1 MANPKKNKSPV
12 WAPNIFGSFP
22 PHSPPAA
29 KLTDP
34 RAAGKVV
41 LCTGGAGSICS
52 VQVAALVELGADAA
66 IVGRRRDATEAK
78 AAELQSLR
86 AGATVLGISCDVRDS
101 NALEDAV
108 ARTVAELG
116 RIDFLM

>member
-1 MANPKKNKSPV
+1 MTNPSKNKSPV
-12 WAPNIFGSFP
+12 WAPNIFGLFP
-22 PHSPPAA
+22 TPVAVA
-29 KLTDP
+29 TLTER

-41 LCTGGAGSICS
+41 LCTGGAGTICS

-66 IVGRRRDATEAK
+66 IVGRRRDVTEAK

-86 AGATVLGISCDVRDS
+86 AGATVLAISCDVRDS
-101 NALEDAV
+101 KALEDAV